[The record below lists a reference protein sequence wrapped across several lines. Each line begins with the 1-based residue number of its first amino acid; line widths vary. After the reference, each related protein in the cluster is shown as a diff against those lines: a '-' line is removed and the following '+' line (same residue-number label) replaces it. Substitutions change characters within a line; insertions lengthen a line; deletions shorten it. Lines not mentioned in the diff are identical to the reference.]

1 MGLPRVP
8 LLSARLSSR
17 GLVAPRRGLAGVT
30 EASLNPLVLN
40 SAYAVRGELVL
51 RALSH
56 GAALARGEPRPFS
69 RLVSCNIGNP
79 HELGQAPLTFT
90 RQVSALV
97 TYPALLDSPAAAG
110 AFPDDARARA
120 KKYLA
125 AFPGGVG
132 AYTHSQGAAGV
143 REEVAAFVGARDG
156 TPPGRPEDVFLTDGA
171 SPAVQLVMKALLRGP
186 ADAVLVPTPQYPLYS
201 ASIALFGGT
210 MAPYFLDEDA
220 GWGLAPGELE
230 RAHAAAV
237 AAGTTPRALAVIN
250 PGNPTGNTL
259 SEADMRA
266 VVRFASDRGLVLL
279 ADEVYQENVWAA
291 GRAFSSFR
299 KVAAAMGA
307 VDLARPTADAG
318 LQLASFH
325 STSKGFA
332 GECGRRGGYVELLGF
347 PEGVRAQLYKLAS
360 ISLCSNTAGQVGV
373 GCMVNPPAPG
383 GASHALYVAERDGI
397 LASLRRRAAKLAAA
411 LNALPGVSCA
421 PADGALYAF
430 PRLHLPPAAVAAA
443 AAAGKPA
450 DTFYCL
456 ALLDATGIVVVPGSG
471 FGQRDGTH
479 HFRTT
484 ILPPEDVLDG
494 VIARLGDFHTAF
506 MQKYR
511 A

>member
-1 MGLPRVP
+1 MALLRLRRAVPSTRV
-8 LLSARLSSR
+8 LLAR
-17 GLVAPRRGLAGVT
+17 RRGLAGVT
-30 EASLNPLVLN
+30 EATLNPHVLN

-51 RALSH
+51 RALAH
-56 GAALARGEPRPFS
+56 GEALARGEPRPFS
-69 RLVSCNIGNP
+69 RLVACNIGNP

-90 RQVSALV
+90 RQVGALV
-97 TYPALLDSPAAAG
+97 TYPALLTAPGAAA

-120 KKYLA
+120 AKYLA
-125 AFPGGVG
+125 AFAGGVG

-143 REEVAAFVGARDG
+143 REEVGAFVGARDA
-156 TPPGRPEDVFLTDGA
+156 TAPGRAEDVFLTDGA
-171 SPAVQLVMKALLRGP
+171 SPAVQLVLKTVIRG
-186 ADAVLVPTPQYPLYS
+186 ASDAVLVPTPQYPLYS

-210 MAPYFLDEDA
+210 MASYHLDEAA

-237 AAGTTPRALAVIN
+237 ARGLTPRALVVIN

-266 VVRFASDRGLVLL
+266 VVQFAAARGLVLL
-279 ADEVYQENVWAA
+279 ADEVYQENVWNAA
-291 GRAFSSFR
+291 RPFASFR
-299 KVAAAMGA
+299 RVAAAMGA

-332 GECGRRGGYVELLGF
+332 GECGRRGGYAELLGF
-347 PEGVRAQLYKLAS
+347 SPGVRAQLYKVAS
-360 ISLCSNTAGQVGV
+360 ISLCANTAGQVGV
-373 GCMVNPPAPG
+373 GCMVAPPRPG
-383 GASHALYVAERDGI
+383 DASHALYARERDAI
-397 LASLRRRAAKLAAA
+397 LASLKRRAGKLAAA

-471 FGQRDGTH
+471 FGQADGTW

-484 ILPPEDVLDG
+484 ILPPEDVLDA
-494 VIARLGDFHTAF
+494 VVARLSEFHTAF
-506 MQKYR
+506 MKRY
-511 A
+511 AA